1 MFNKQLNIGIIGLG
15 TVGSGVVETLEK
27 KNNSFKRKYNLEIN
41 ILGISAKSKNK
52 KRAFNVK
59 KYKWYNNPLD
69 IIDIKDF
76 RPNMV
81 VLFFYPRDNT
91 SGCTREAKDFT
102 ENIKL
107 FNNLNI
113 NVFGI
118 SKDSITSH
126 EKFIKKQSLTIP
138 LLSDE
143 AGSVCE
149 DFGVW
154 KEKSMYGKIYMGIER
169 STFIIDGSGSV
180 THEWRKVKVANHV
193 TEVLETVKKL

>member
-1 MFNKQLNIGIIGLG
+1 MAITPYPAPDVILPN
-15 TVGSGVVETLEK
+15 ET
-27 KNNSFKRKYNLEIN
+27 
-41 ILGISAKSKNK
+41 G
-52 KRAFNVK
+52 
-59 KYKWYNNPLD
+59 D

-102 ENIKL
+102 ENIEL

-126 EKFIKKQSLTIP
+126 EKFIKKQNLTIP

-169 STFIIDGSGSV
+169 STFIIDGFGSV

-193 TEVLETVKKL
+193 AEVLETVKKL

>member
-1 MFNKQLNIGIIGLG
+1 MATTPYPAPDVILPN
-15 TVGSGVVETLEK
+15 ET
-27 KNNSFKRKYNLEIN
+27 
-41 ILGISAKSKNK
+41 G
-52 KRAFNVK
+52 
-59 KYKWYNNPLD
+59 D

-102 ENIKL
+102 ENIEL
-107 FNNLNI
+107 FNNYNI

-126 EKFIKKQSLTIP
+126 EKFIKKQNLTIP

-169 STFIIDGSGSV
+169 STFIIDGSGSI

-193 TEVLETVKKL
+193 AEVLETVKKL

>member
-1 MFNKQLNIGIIGLG
+1 MATTPYPAPDVILPN
-15 TVGSGVVETLEK
+15 ET
-27 KNNSFKRKYNLEIN
+27 
-41 ILGISAKSKNK
+41 G
-52 KRAFNVK
+52 
-59 KYKWYNNPLD
+59 D

-102 ENIKL
+102 ENIEL
-107 FNNLNI
+107 FNDLNI

-126 EKFIKKQSLTIP
+126 EKFIKKQNLTIP

-193 TEVLETVKKL
+193 AEVLETVKKL

>member
-1 MFNKQLNIGIIGLG
+1 MA
-15 TVGSGVVETLEK
+15 TTPYPAPDVVLPNET
-27 KNNSFKRKYNLEIN
+27 
-41 ILGISAKSKNK
+41 G
-52 KRAFNVK
+52 
-59 KYKWYNNPLD
+59 D

-102 ENIKL
+102 ENIEF
-107 FNNLNI
+107 FNDLNI

-126 EKFIKKQSLTIP
+126 KKFIKKQNLTIP

-193 TEVLETVKKL
+193 EEVLEAIKKL

>member
-1 MFNKQLNIGIIGLG
+1 MAITPYPAPDVILPN
-15 TVGSGVVETLEK
+15 ET
-27 KNNSFKRKYNLEIN
+27 
-41 ILGISAKSKNK
+41 G
-52 KRAFNVK
+52 
-59 KYKWYNNPLD
+59 D

-102 ENIKL
+102 ENTEL

-126 EKFIKKQSLTIP
+126 EKFIKKQNLTIP

-154 KEKSMYGKIYMGIER
+154 KEKSIYGKIYMGIER
-169 STFIIDGSGSV
+169 STFIIDGFGSV

-193 TEVLETVKKL
+193 AEVLETVKKL

>member
-1 MFNKQLNIGIIGLG
+1 MATTPYPAPDVILPN
-15 TVGSGVVETLEK
+15 ET
-27 KNNSFKRKYNLEIN
+27 
-41 ILGISAKSKNK
+41 G
-52 KRAFNVK
+52 
-59 KYKWYNNPLD
+59 D

-113 NVFGI
+113 NIFGI

-126 EKFIKKQSLTIP
+126 EKFIKKQNLTIP

-193 TEVLETVKKL
+193 AEVLETVKKL

>member
-1 MFNKQLNIGIIGLG
+1 MAITPYPAPDVILPN
-15 TVGSGVVETLEK
+15 ET
-27 KNNSFKRKYNLEIN
+27 
-41 ILGISAKSKNK
+41 G
-52 KRAFNVK
+52 
-59 KYKWYNNPLD
+59 D

-102 ENIKL
+102 VNIEL
-107 FNNLNI
+107 FNSLNV

-126 EKFIKKQSLTIP
+126 EKFIKKQNLTIP

-193 TEVLETVKKL
+193 AEVLETVKKL

>member
-1 MFNKQLNIGIIGLG
+1 MATTPYPAPDVILPN
-15 TVGSGVVETLEK
+15 ET
-27 KNNSFKRKYNLEIN
+27 
-41 ILGISAKSKNK
+41 G
-52 KRAFNVK
+52 
-59 KYKWYNNPLD
+59 D

-102 ENIKL
+102 ENIEL
-107 FNNLNI
+107 FNNRNI

-118 SKDSITSH
+118 SKDSIASH
-126 EKFIKKQSLTIP
+126 EKFIKRQNLTIP

-193 TEVLETVKKL
+193 AEVLETVKKL

>member
-1 MFNKQLNIGIIGLG
+1 MAITPYPAPDVILPN
-15 TVGSGVVETLEK
+15 ET
-27 KNNSFKRKYNLEIN
+27 
-41 ILGISAKSKNK
+41 G
-52 KRAFNVK
+52 
-59 KYKWYNNPLD
+59 D

-102 ENIKL
+102 ENIEL

-113 NVFGI
+113 KVFGI

-126 EKFIKKQSLTIP
+126 EKFIKKQNLTIP

-193 TEVLETVKKL
+193 AEVLETVKKL

>member
-1 MFNKQLNIGIIGLG
+1 MII
-15 TVGSGVVETLEK
+15 TPYPAPDV
-27 KNNSFKRKYNLEIN
+27 
-41 ILGISAKSKNK
+41 ILPNEFG
-52 KRAFNVK
+52 
-59 KYKWYNNPLD
+59 D

-102 ENIKL
+102 ENIEL
-107 FNNLNI
+107 FLELNTK
-113 NVFGI
+113 VFGI
-118 SKDSITSH
+118 SKDSIKSH
-126 EKFIKKQSLTIP
+126 EKFINNQSLTIP

-154 KEKSMYGKIYMGIER
+154 KEKSMYGKNYMGIER

-193 TEVLETVKKL
+193 AEVLETVKKL

>member
-1 MFNKQLNIGIIGLG
+1 MATIPYPAPDVILPN
-15 TVGSGVVETLEK
+15 ET
-27 KNNSFKRKYNLEIN
+27 
-41 ILGISAKSKNK
+41 G
-52 KRAFNVK
+52 
-59 KYKWYNNPLD
+59 D

-102 ENIKL
+102 ENIEL

-126 EKFIKKQSLTIP
+126 EKFIKKQSLSIP

-143 AGSVCE
+143 AGSVCQ

-193 TEVLETVKKL
+193 AEVLETVKKL

>member
-1 MFNKQLNIGIIGLG
+1 MATTPYPAPDVILPN
-15 TVGSGVVETLEK
+15 ET
-27 KNNSFKRKYNLEIN
+27 
-41 ILGISAKSKNK
+41 G
-52 KRAFNVK
+52 
-59 KYKWYNNPLD
+59 D

-81 VLFFYPRDNT
+81 ILFFYPRDNT

-102 ENIKL
+102 ENIEL

-126 EKFIKKQSLTIP
+126 EKFIKKQNLTIP

-193 TEVLETVKKL
+193 AEVLETVKKL

>member
-1 MFNKQLNIGIIGLG
+1 MATTPYPAPDVILPN
-15 TVGSGVVETLEK
+15 ET
-27 KNNSFKRKYNLEIN
+27 
-41 ILGISAKSKNK
+41 G
-52 KRAFNVK
+52 
-59 KYKWYNNPLD
+59 D

-102 ENIKL
+102 ENIEL
-107 FNNLNI
+107 FKNLNI

-126 EKFIKKQSLTIP
+126 EKFIKKQNLTIP

-193 TEVLETVKKL
+193 AEVLETVKKL

>member
-1 MFNKQLNIGIIGLG
+1 MATIPYPAPDVILPN
-15 TVGSGVVETLEK
+15 ET
-27 KNNSFKRKYNLEIN
+27 
-41 ILGISAKSKNK
+41 G
-52 KRAFNVK
+52 
-59 KYKWYNNPLD
+59 D

-102 ENIKL
+102 ENTEL

-126 EKFIKKQSLTIP
+126 EKFIKKQNLTVP

-193 TEVLETVKKL
+193 AEVLETVKKL

>member
-1 MFNKQLNIGIIGLG
+1 MAITPYPAPDVILPN
-15 TVGSGVVETLEK
+15 ET
-27 KNNSFKRKYNLEIN
+27 
-41 ILGISAKSKNK
+41 G
-52 KRAFNVK
+52 
-59 KYKWYNNPLD
+59 D

-102 ENIKL
+102 ENIEL

-126 EKFIKKQSLTIP
+126 EKFVKKQNLTIP

-180 THEWRKVKVANHV
+180 IHEWRKVKVANHV
-193 TEVLETVKKL
+193 AEVLETAKKL

>member
-1 MFNKQLNIGIIGLG
+1 MAITPYPAPDVILPN
-15 TVGSGVVETLEK
+15 ET
-27 KNNSFKRKYNLEIN
+27 
-41 ILGISAKSKNK
+41 G
-52 KRAFNVK
+52 
-59 KYKWYNNPLD
+59 D

-102 ENIKL
+102 ENIEL

-118 SKDSITSH
+118 SKDSIASH
-126 EKFIKKQSLTIP
+126 ERFIKKQNLTIP

-193 TEVLETVKKL
+193 AEVLETVKKL

>member
-1 MFNKQLNIGIIGLG
+1 MAITPYPAPDVILPN
-15 TVGSGVVETLEK
+15 ET
-27 KNNSFKRKYNLEIN
+27 
-41 ILGISAKSKNK
+41 G
-52 KRAFNVK
+52 
-59 KYKWYNNPLD
+59 D

-102 ENIKL
+102 ENTEL

-126 EKFIKKQSLTIP
+126 EKFIKKQNLTIP

-154 KEKSMYGKIYMGIER
+154 KEKSMYGKFYMGIER

-193 TEVLETVKKL
+193 AEVLETVKKL

>member
-1 MFNKQLNIGIIGLG
+1 MAITPYPAPDVILPN
-15 TVGSGVVETLEK
+15 ET
-27 KNNSFKRKYNLEIN
+27 
-41 ILGISAKSKNK
+41 G
-52 KRAFNVK
+52 
-59 KYKWYNNPLD
+59 D

-102 ENIKL
+102 KNIEL
-107 FNNLNI
+107 FNKLNI

-126 EKFIKKQSLTIP
+126 EKFVKKQNLTIP

>member
-1 MFNKQLNIGIIGLG
+1 MATTPYPAPDVILPN
-15 TVGSGVVETLEK
+15 ET
-27 KNNSFKRKYNLEIN
+27 
-41 ILGISAKSKNK
+41 G
-52 KRAFNVK
+52 
-59 KYKWYNNPLD
+59 D

-102 ENIKL
+102 ENIEL

-126 EKFIKKQSLTIP
+126 EKFVKKQNLTIP

-193 TEVLETVKKL
+193 EEVLEAIKKL

>member
-1 MFNKQLNIGIIGLG
+1 MAITPYPAPDVILPN
-15 TVGSGVVETLEK
+15 ET
-27 KNNSFKRKYNLEIN
+27 
-41 ILGISAKSKNK
+41 G
-52 KRAFNVK
+52 
-59 KYKWYNNPLD
+59 D

-102 ENIKL
+102 ENIEF
-107 FNNLNI
+107 FNDLNI

-126 EKFIKKQSLTIP
+126 EKFVKKQNLTIP

>member
-1 MFNKQLNIGIIGLG
+1 MAITPYPAPDVILPN
-15 TVGSGVVETLEK
+15 ET
-27 KNNSFKRKYNLEIN
+27 
-41 ILGISAKSKNK
+41 G
-52 KRAFNVK
+52 
-59 KYKWYNNPLD
+59 D

-102 ENIKL
+102 ENTEL

-126 EKFIKKQSLTIP
+126 EKFIKKQNLTIP

-193 TEVLETVKKL
+193 AEVLETAKKL

>member
-1 MFNKQLNIGIIGLG
+1 MATTPYPAPDVILPN
-15 TVGSGVVETLEK
+15 ET
-27 KNNSFKRKYNLEIN
+27 
-41 ILGISAKSKNK
+41 G
-52 KRAFNVK
+52 
-59 KYKWYNNPLD
+59 D

-102 ENIKL
+102 ESREL

-118 SKDSITSH
+118 SKDSIASH
-126 EKFIKKQSLTIP
+126 EKFIKKQNLTIP

-193 TEVLETVKKL
+193 AEVLETVKKL

>member
-1 MFNKQLNIGIIGLG
+1 MATTPYPAPDVILPN
-15 TVGSGVVETLEK
+15 ET
-27 KNNSFKRKYNLEIN
+27 
-41 ILGISAKSKNK
+41 G
-52 KRAFNVK
+52 
-59 KYKWYNNPLD
+59 D

-102 ENIKL
+102 ENIEL
-107 FNNLNI
+107 FNNLNT

-126 EKFIKKQSLTIP
+126 EKFVKKQNLTIP

-193 TEVLETVKKL
+193 AEVLETVKKL